1 MILGQ
6 AVPVPWVRRDIVPPT
21 PFTIDAMELHKSVL
35 VAHSAEQMFDLI
47 EAAEHY
53 PDFLPWC
60 ASATIVERDDAV
72 VVADIEVDV
81 RGVRFGIRT
90 RNPKRRP
97 EWMAI
102 HLERGPFRR
111 FHGEWHLTPL
121 TADGCRIEFELRYDF
136 DHSVVGKLAGP
147 VFDRVA
153 NTLVD
158 AYVARADR
166 VHAAGTPQDLP
177 PAPPAP
183 APAPAATV
191 PNASSPGN
199 EPRNRSEPT

>member
-1 MILGQ
+1 VG
-6 AVPVPWVRRDIVPPT
+6 
-21 PFTIDAMELHKSVL
+21 
-35 VAHSAEQMFDLI
+35 HSAEQMFDLI

-60 ASATIVERDDAV
+60 SGATIVERDDAV
-72 VVADIEVDV
+72 VVADIEVEV
-81 RGVRFGIRT
+81 RGVRFGFRT

-121 TADGCRIEFELRYDF
+121 TSEGCKIDFELRYDF
-136 DHSVVGKLAGP
+136 DHSVVGKLATP
-147 VFDRVA
+147 VFDRIA

-158 AYVARADR
+158 AYVARADH
-166 VHAAGTPQDLP
+166 VHAAGARQELP
-177 PAPPAP
+177 AARPAP
-183 APAPAATV
+183 ATAAPNT
-191 PNASSPGN
+191 ASPVN
-199 EPRNRSEPT
+199 EPPNRSDPS